1 MARTNSPAGYVR
13 SVGGDL
19 VSSVITRSSAMR
31 VELLRRVSR
40 PKIHWHF
47 RQPELSLF
55 WFRTGPSSLRA
66 RVNGRPV
73 EHHFARGSNLAIIP
87 PGTEIEGEWSVQPRF
102 EYAVVFLDSPFV
114 MDRLKAQI
122 EQPML
127 ACRHERLTSG
137 LAELCDEAAA
147 PDNVFEL
154 FAEGWATL
162 ALAHMVRVCRTSEP
176 AHAPMQGGLSARA
189 LRRVDDYIRANLA
202 EKILLSDLCSLA
214 DLSQR
219 HFLRAFG
226 QSAGTTPHKYI
237 LRLRIEESK
246 RRLRE
251 TDESMT
257 EVALAAGFSHSQH
270 FATSFRN
277 AVGLS
282 PTSYRG
288 CIRA

>member
-1 MARTNSPAGYVR
+1 MARTNSSTEYVR
-13 SVGGDL
+13 SVGGNL
-19 VSSVITRSSAMR
+19 VSSIITSSSSTR
-31 VELLRRVSR
+31 VELLRRTSR
-40 PKIHWHF
+40 PKMHWHF

-55 WFRTGPSSLRA
+55 WFRTGAASLRA

-73 EHHFARGSNLAIIP
+73 EHHFSGGSSLAIIP
-87 PGTEIEGEWSVQPRF
+87 AGTEIEGEWSVRPRF
-102 EYAVVFLDSPFV
+102 DYVVVFLDSPFV
-114 MDRLKAQI
+114 ADRLKTEI
-122 EQPML
+122 ERPVIGFH
-127 ACRHERLTSG
+127 HERLIGS

-154 FAEGWATL
+154 FAEGWATQ
-162 ALAHMVRVCRTSEP
+162 ALAHISRVCGVAET
-176 AHAPMQGGLSARA
+176 AGAPVQGGLSARA
-189 LRRVDDYIRANLA
+189 RRLIDDYIRSNLA
-202 EKILLSDLCSLA
+202 EKILLSDLSSMA

-251 TDESMT
+251 TDESIT
-257 EVALAAGFSHSQH
+257 DVAFATGFSHSQH

-282 PTSYRG
+282 PTSYRD
-288 CIRA
+288 CTRA